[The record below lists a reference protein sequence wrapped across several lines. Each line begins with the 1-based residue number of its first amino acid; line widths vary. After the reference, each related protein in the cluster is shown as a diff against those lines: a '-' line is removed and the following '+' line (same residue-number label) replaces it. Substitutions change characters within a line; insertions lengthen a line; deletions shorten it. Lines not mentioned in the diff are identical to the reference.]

1 MSKITTLAGTLAALS
16 LATGAIAAEGDAVPK
31 RKPGAWEII
40 TVAPV
45 SGMTK
50 STICVGEDDD
60 LITPSEGDC
69 TKPTVTKLNE
79 GLTLDVLC
87 TDAQGNKQTIS
98 ASFVGNFDERYSATL
113 KTTFDP
119 PIGGIPHMGVKLD
132 GRYLGPDCPAEKG
145 TVPEKK

>member
-1 MSKITTLAGTLAALS
+1 MRKIITLAALLGALS
-16 LATGAIAAEGDAVPK
+16 LTGADAAEDDVVPK
-31 RKPGAWEII
+31 RKPGLWEII

-50 STICVGEDDD
+50 AQICVGEDDD

-79 GLTLDVLC
+79 GLTLDLMC

-98 ASFVGNFDERYSATL
+98 ASFTGNFDERYAATL
-113 KTTFDP
+113 KTTS
-119 PIGGIPHMGVKLD
+119 IRRSAASRIW
-132 GRYLGPDCPAEKG
+132 A
-145 TVPEKK
+145 

>member
-1 MSKITTLAGTLAALS
+1 MHTLSISVAAMFVACL
-16 LATGAIAAEGDAVPK
+16 GASAASAADESVPK

-60 LITPSEGDC
+60 LIRPSEGDC
-69 TKPTVTKLNE
+69 TKPAVTKLNE
-79 GLTLDVLC
+79 GLTLDLTC
-87 TDAQGNKQTIS
+87 TDAKGNKQTIS
-98 ASFVGNFDERYSATL
+98 ASFVDNFTERYSATL

-119 PIGGIPHMGVKLD
+119 RQFGGI
-132 GRYLGPDCPAEKG
+132 RIWA
-145 TVPEKK
+145 

>member
-1 MSKITTLAGTLAALS
+1 MSKIIILAALLGALS
-16 LATGAIAAEGDAVPK
+16 FTTGAIAAEGEALPK

-69 TKPTVTKLNE
+69 TKPRGDPSLNE
-79 GLTLDVLC
+79 GLTLDLTC
-87 TDAQGNKQTIS
+87 TDAQGNKQSIS
-98 ASFVGNFDERYSATL
+98 ASFTGNFDERYRATL
-113 KTTFDP
+113 KTNFDP
-119 PIGGIPHMGVKLD
+119 PIGGPHMGVNID
-132 GRYLGPDCPAEKG
+132 GRFLGPDCPYAG
-145 TVPEKK
+145 